1 MDVAVSRL
9 RAELADYIKHVGQ
22 GEEVVITDRGV
33 PVARLVPVDAA
44 PLLERLTS
52 DGTIGRP
59 RRHDRPVARDVPRVA
74 ADAPVS
80 EMVDEQRR

>member
-9 RAELADYIKHVGQ
+9 RAELADCIKHVGQ
-22 GEEVVITDRGV
+22 GEEIVITDRGV

-44 PLLERLTS
+44 PLLERLTN
-52 DGTIGRP
+52 DGTVGRP
-59 RRHDRPVARDVPRVA
+59 KRHDRPRARNAPRVP

-80 EMVDEQRR
+80 ELVGEQRR